1 MSFPPGTE
9 MFQFPGF
16 ASAAYGFGGGYPL
29 RGGLPHSEIPGS
41 KPARGSPGL
50 FAACHVLR
58 RLLAPRHP
66 PDALAFLDPRQR
78 QPHHPSKSGDLPGT
92 PATSAHGA
100 DEDGRKFRRPPP
112 PEGDSSD
119 N

>member
-1 MSFPPGTE
+1 
-9 MFQFPGF
+9 
-16 ASAAYGFGGGYPL
+16 
-29 RGGLPHSEIPGS
+29 
-41 KPARGSPGL
+41 
-50 FAACHVLR
+50 
-58 RLLAPRHP
+58 
-66 PDALAFLDPRQR
+66 
-78 QPHHPSKSGDLPGT
+78 LPGT